1 MENDKVLKRLRNM
14 IAYVPV
20 ATIAFDAELRVL
32 EWNEAAGR
40 LFGVATQNAIGRS
53 VADFFIAATDSG
65 PSAWRDLVDRQE
77 AAEVTATGRM
87 TDGLLFRRISFVC
100 SSPLHVR
107 ARNMFFMS
115 RTPDIANAK
124 SRRCEKRT
132 RRSSGR
138 IC

>member
-53 VADFFIAATDSG
+53 VADFFITSD
-65 PSAWRDLVDRQE
+65 V
-77 AAEVTATGRM
+77 
-87 TDGLLFRRISFVC
+87 
-100 SSPLHVR
+100 
-107 ARNMFFMS
+107 
-115 RTPDIANAK
+115 
-124 SRRCEKRT
+124 
-132 RRSSGR
+132 
-138 IC
+138 